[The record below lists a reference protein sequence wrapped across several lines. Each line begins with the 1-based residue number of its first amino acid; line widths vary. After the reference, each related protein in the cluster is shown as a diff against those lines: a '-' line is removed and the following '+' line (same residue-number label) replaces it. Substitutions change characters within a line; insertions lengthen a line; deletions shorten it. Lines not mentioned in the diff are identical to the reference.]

1 MFPAMISPI
10 RMSDNLSENNS
21 SQDDPKSFYE
31 HLSDLRV
38 CVIRCVLALLICTI
52 IAFPF
57 QEFWLKILVYPG
69 SRSLKSLTWLNPPD
83 IFILRIKLSILFG
96 LLIALPYLVRQIWLF
111 VAPALHQHERKWIT
125 RLSGISFGLF
135 WLGVMFAYWVII
147 PLAMKFFMSFGSEFL
162 VPNITM
168 PHYIG
173 FTTFLLIAAG
183 CAFQIPIVLVF
194 LMRMGIVPREKL
206 AKNRGIVLVIILLMS
221 AFFTPPDAFTML
233 LMSAP
238 LYSLFEASLLMD
250 KIMEK
255 MKND

>member
-1 MFPAMISPI
+1 
-10 RMSDNLSENNS
+10 MSDNS
-21 SQDDPKSFYE
+21 SDNTNLPDEPKSFYE
-31 HLSDLRV
+31 HLADLRV
-38 CVIRCVLALLICTI
+38 CVIRCVSALLICTI
-52 IAFPF
+52 AAFPF
-57 QEFWLKILVYPG
+57 QKLWLNILVYPG
-69 SRSLKSLTWLNPPD
+69 SRSLKNLTWLNPPD

-194 LMRMGIVPREKL
+194 LMRLGIVPREKL
-206 AKNRGIVLVIILLMS
+206 AKNRGIVLVVILIAS

-238 LYSLFEASLLMD
+238 LYSLFEASLFMD

-255 MKND
+255 MKKSNNN